1 MRSLRRG
8 WVPPCPAPRQTT
20 QVTFPN
26 SMEQALAT
34 AVPLAVAPGPLD
46 RLMAMP
52 ASAKM
57 KLGVGLAGLA
67 GVILAI
73 GVGSSQGDDRVLC
86 ANLPDKEGGAVV
98 AQLAT
103 MQFPSK
109 FAEGGTAIL
118 IPADKVNEV
127 RLKLAAAGLPKS
139 SVIGFELMDNAK
151 FGQTQTQ
158 ERVNLQRALEGELT
172 RTISSID
179 AVESARVHLA
189 LPNQN
194 GFFRE
199 QQKPSASVVLMLR
212 GGRTLDRSQLAGIV
226 HLVASSVP
234 ELQTKDVSVLDQ
246 TGALL
251 TENSDRNVQ
260 GLDASQLQYVNEMEA
275 GYTKRIQE
283 LLEPV
288 VGRENLRASVTAD
301 IDFSQSE
308 ATSEQFKPNGNPA
321 DATVHTQ
328 QINDTGGNAANV
340 PSGVPGASTNQPPV
354 PATAPINGASAP
366 LQAAQGGTTGANGH
380 REITTNYEVDRTV
393 RVTRNA
399 TGLVRHLNAAVVVN
413 QKVTTDAKGKTP
425 STPLTQDEMDKLTAL
440 AQEAIGFDQTRG
452 DSVKVINAPFKAEAS
467 MKAEEVPIWKQEWL
481 LDLMRAGAVPAGL
494 TLVALAVLFG
504 LVRPA
509 VMAALAPPVV
519 EAKEESLNAVVDDKQ
534 ELSMDALPQLLEAP
548 QRAKK
553 LESARQLAKDNPTA
567 VANIVRDWVNGESA
581 A

>member
-1 MRSLRRG
+1 
-8 WVPPCPAPRQTT
+8 
-20 QVTFPN
+20 
-26 SMEQALAT
+26 MEQALAT
-34 AVPLAVAPGPLD
+34 AVPLAVIPGPMD
-46 RLMAMP
+46 RLIAMP
-52 ASAKM
+52 AGAKM
-57 KLGVGLAGLA
+57 KLGAGLAGLVA
-67 GVILAI
+67 VIVAI
-73 GVGSSQGDDRVLC
+73 GLWSSQGDYGVLF

-103 MQFPSK
+103 MQVPYK
-109 FAEGGTAIL
+109 FAAGGTAIM
-118 IPADKVNEV
+118 IPSDKVNEV
-127 RLKLAAAGLPKS
+127 RLKLASAGLPKS
-139 SVIGFELMDNAK
+139 SVVGFELMDNAK

-172 RTISSID
+172 RTIGSID

-234 ELQTKDVSVLDQ
+234 ELQTRDVSVLDQ

-251 TENSDRNVQ
+251 TENGDKNTA
-260 GLDASQLQYVNEMEA
+260 GLDATQLQYVNQMEA

-308 ATSEQFKPNGNPA
+308 ATSEQFKPNQNPG
-321 DATVHTQ
+321 DATIRSQ
-328 QINDTGGNAANV
+328 QSNGDAGSGAGSV
-340 PSGVPGASTNQPPV
+340 PSGVPGASSNQPPV

-366 LQAAQGGTTGANGH
+366 LQAAQGGTAGAGANGH
-380 REITTNYEVDRTV
+380 RELVTNYEVDRTV

-413 QKVTTDAKGKTP
+413 QKVVTDAKGKTT
-425 STPLTQDEMDKLTAL
+425 STPLSQDELDKYTAL
-440 AQEAIGFDQTRG
+440 VQEAIGFDKTRG
-452 DSVKVINAPFKAEAS
+452 DSVKVINAPFRAETALKAED
-467 MKAEEVPIWKQEWL
+467 VPLWKQPWL
-481 LDLMRAGAVPAGL
+481 LDLLRAGAVPAGL

-509 VMAALAPPVV
+509 VMAALAPRVV
-519 EAKEESLNAVVDDKQ
+519 ESRDEGLNAVVDDAQ
-534 ELSMDALPQLLEAP
+534 ELSMAALPELLEAP
-548 QRAKK
+548 AMTRK

-567 VANIVRDWVNGESA
+567 VANIVRDWVNGQSA

>member
-1 MRSLRRG
+1 
-8 WVPPCPAPRQTT
+8 
-20 QVTFPN
+20 
-26 SMEQALAT
+26 MEQALAP
-34 AVPLAVAPGPLD
+34 AVPLVPAAPSPLA
-46 RLMAMP
+46 RLAAMP
-52 ASAKM
+52 AGVKM
-57 KLGVGLAGLA
+57 KLGAGLAGLA
-67 GVILAI
+67 AVVVAI
-73 GVGSSQGDDRVLC
+73 GLWSSQGDYRVLF

-103 MQFPSK
+103 MQVPYK

-158 ERVNLQRALEGELT
+158 EHVNLQRALEGELT

-251 TENSDRNVQ
+251 TENSDRNQQ
-260 GLDASQLQYVNEMEA
+260 GLDATQLQYVNQMES

-288 VGRENLRASVTAD
+288 VGAQNLRASVTAD

-308 ATSEQFKPNGNPA
+308 ATSEQFKPNQDGK
-321 DATVHTQ
+321 DATVRSQ
-328 QINDTGGNAANV
+328 QMSDAGGNAGNV
-340 PSGVPGASTNQPPV
+340 PSGVPGAATNQPPV

-366 LQAAQGGTTGANGH
+366 LQAAQGGTVGANGH
-380 REITTNYEVDRTV
+380 RETVTNYEVDRTV

-413 QKVTTDAKGKTP
+413 QKVTTDAKGKTT

-440 AQEAIGFDQTRG
+440 VQEAIGYDKDRG
-452 DSVKVINAPFKAEAS
+452 DSVKVINAPFRVDAQPK
-467 MKAEEVPIWKQEWL
+467 EEELPLWKQQWL
-481 LDLMRAGAVPAGL
+481 LDLMRAGGVPAGL

-519 EAKEESLNAVVDDKQ
+519 ETKPEALEAVVDDPQ
-534 ELSMDALPQLLEAP
+534 ELSMDALPELLEAP
-548 QRAKK
+548 QMAKK
-553 LESARQLAKDNPTA
+553 LENARQLAKDNPTA

>member
-1 MRSLRRG
+1 
-8 WVPPCPAPRQTT
+8 
-20 QVTFPN
+20 
-26 SMEQALAT
+26 MEQALAT

-46 RLMAMP
+46 RLVAMP

-57 KLGVGLAGLA
+57 KLGVGLAGLVA
-67 GVILAI
+67 VIVAI
-73 GVGSSQGDDRVLC
+73 GLWSSQGDYRVLF

-103 MQFPSK
+103 MQVPYK

-118 IPADKVNEV
+118 VPADKVNEV
-127 RLKLAAAGLPKS
+127 RLKLASAGLPKS
-139 SVIGFELMDNAK
+139 SVVGFELMDNAK

-251 TENSDRNVQ
+251 TENGDRNVQ
-260 GLDASQLQYVNEMEA
+260 GLDPSQLQYVNQMES

-308 ATSEQFKPNGNPA
+308 ATSELFKPNQDPK
-321 DATVHTQ
+321 DATIRSQ
-328 QINDTGGNAANV
+328 QLNDTGGGAGNV
-340 PSGVPGASTNQPPV
+340 PSGVPGASSNQPPV
-354 PATAPINGASAP
+354 GATAPINGGPAP

-380 REITTNYEVDRTV
+380 RETVTNFEVDRTV
-393 RVTRNA
+393 RVVRNA

-413 QKVTTDAKGKTP
+413 QRVNTDAKGKTT

-440 AQEAIGFDQTRG
+440 VQEAIGFDQTRG
-452 DSVKVINAPFKAEAS
+452 DSVKVINAPFKIEAT
-467 MKAEEVPIWKQEWL
+467 MKAEDLPLWQQQWL
-481 LDLMRAGAVPAGL
+481 LDLLRAGAVPAGL

-509 VMAALAPPVV
+509 VMAAFAPPVV
-519 EAKEESLNAVVDDKQ
+519 ESKPEGLNAVVDDTN
-534 ELSMDALPQLLEAP
+534 ELSMDELPQLLEAP
-548 QRAKK
+548 QMARK